1 VFGDDPVA
9 LWTSLL
15 PRAQSIAVEA
25 GYRVS
30 GRFGWGS
37 GSSLARWVMVAE
49 GLPDRDDKQWF
60 RAYVVP
66 KTLTATLKGGSR
78 WGSSRP
84 PASTMQS
91 ATKLPARKRRSVN
104 FESMARPAFASFQ
117 RRRAGRDGPDS
128 GGDGNRPMEWPL
140 FAPSGHLEWR
150 FMRHRVS
157 RGSSWIRPR
166 PRHAFGAQHIAV
178 NAVDPLAHLR

>member
-1 VFGDDPVA
+1 LRRGEVFGDDPVA

-66 KTLTATLKGGSR
+66 RQTA
-78 WGSSRP
+78 SSSSSPTITSAFEWRSDRRARLMIT
-84 PASTMQS
+84 ASKNCAGVTD
-91 ATKLPARKRRSVN
+91 RRSIK
-104 FESMARPAFASFQ
+104 EARCELAAWIAKCD
-117 RRRAGRDGPDS
+117 RR
-128 GGDGNRPMEWPL
+128 
-140 FAPSGHLEWR
+140 F
-150 FMRHRVS
+150 
-157 RGSSWIRPR
+157 PR
-166 PRHAFGAQHIAV
+166 LVGWVEEII
-178 NAVDPLAHLR
+178 